1 MRAPRLVAVLAATAA
16 LSAGLAACSDSGDDT
31 TAQPPVV
38 AADDV
43 KTGPPSGWSDGGFT
57 PDPASLRCGQTAA
70 DPTRGITDTEITI
83 GGLAY
88 LTSPNGSSMAGVELG
103 AKARFDRANDEGGV
117 NGRKINYI
125 GTLDDGNDPARN
137 GSQAKVLVEQ
147 KKVFAAVPLLTS
159 SSNYLDTFCADTV
172 PFFGWGTNP
181 GYCGTT
187 IGFGITG
194 CQVPSDKV
202 GAVSTTYGLMIQA
215 MFGGDAK
222 GKTTALVGVDN
233 DSARTGTH
241 ELARQISAVGIDVV
255 YEENPIPV
263 SGLTD
268 TTAVVNAIMTSNK
281 GAPPDVVLY
290 IADFN
295 SVVKLTGAMTAA
307 GFQGKHLNPVGYDP
321 RLAASSFQGLQQSY
335 TIVQWQPGVDTS
347 VPAVKQL
354 ADDLAKYTP
363 EASLSLTTMSGYW
376 AADMFITAA
385 TKAGPDLTVDS
396 LLKLLNSGTYTNY
409 VEGALPETRFPVN
422 HVIGAPCASIVQLNG
437 NKYDITSDLACG
449 TLVKK

>member
-1 MRAPRLVAVLAATAA
+1 MRGIRLVAALATATA
-16 LSAGLAACSDSGDDT
+16 LATGLAACSDDT
-31 TAQPPVV
+31 EDAAAAPVV
-38 AADDV
+38 AADEV
-43 KTGPPSGWSDGGFT
+43 KAGPPSGWSDGGFA

-70 DPTRGITDTEITI
+70 DPTRGITDDEITI

-103 AKARFDRANDEGGV
+103 AQARFDRANAEGGI
-117 NGRKINYI
+117 NGRKINYV

-137 GSQAKVLVEQ
+137 GAQAKALVDQ
-147 KKVFAAVPLLTS
+147 KKIFAAVPVMTS
-159 SSNYLDTFCADTV
+159 SANYLDTFCGETV
-172 PFFGWGTNP
+172 PFFGWGTNS

-194 CQVPSDKV
+194 CQVPNSQT
-202 GAVSTTYGLMIQA
+202 GATSTTYGLMIQA

-222 GKTTALVGVDN
+222 GRTTALVGVDA
-233 DSARTGTH
+233 DSARTGVS
-241 ELARQISAVGIDVV
+241 ELARQIRSVGIDVV

-263 SGLTD
+263 AGLTD
-268 TTAVVNAIMTSNK
+268 TTPIVNAIMTSDG

-295 SVVKLTGAMTAA
+295 SVIKLTEALAAA
-307 GFQGKHLNPVGYDP
+307 GYQGKNLNPVGYDP
-321 RLAASSFQGLQQSY
+321 RLAATSFEGLQQSY
-335 TIVQWQPGVDTS
+335 TILQWQPGSDTG

-354 ADDLAKYTP
+354 ADDLAKYAPKAT
-363 EASLSLTTMSGYW
+363 LSLPTMAGYW
-376 AADMFITAA
+376 AADMFVRAA
-385 TKAGPDLTVDS
+385 TEAGKDLTVDS
-396 LLKLLNSGTYTNY
+396 LLKVLNSGDYTNY

-437 NKYDITSDLACG
+437 NQYDIITDLACG
-449 TLVKK
+449 TLIKK